1 MPNQEE
7 QYLLFAV
14 DDIERQTKEIT
25 AFGYDWKEVT
35 RMKPID
41 HDNEYHIK
49 EFVTIEDIGLDD
61 LNNVDTINKTNG
73 QVLVWDSNSQKWV
86 NRTITGEGGGSIIFD
101 AVSKAFT
108 ASQGQTEYDIS
119 DIYDDGYLTHSIYRN
134 GIYQLEG
141 LDYTFNALDKKVT
154 FNYPCNAND
163 IVVVVLNTSSGTISM
178 AAHGHG
184 VAEISGLLEALNSK
198 APIDSPTFTGTITL
212 NGVLGSALNVGD
224 NNVYFANTNNVPS
237 AGMVTVDWKRA
248 NIQKISLNG
257 DTTVSFVDPFGNSF
271 LVLHI
276 QQDSVGNHNITLPP
290 SVRTQNGY
298 PLEINMDSNSSTI
311 LWLYY
316 DGSVY
321 YSGNIYTDGSEYS
334 GGALE

>member
-1 MPNQEE
+1 MPNQEG
-7 QYLLFAV
+7 QYSFFAM
-14 DDIERQTKEIT
+14 DEIERQLKEIV
-25 AFGYDWKEVT
+25 AFGQDWTEFT

-41 HDNEYHIK
+41 HDNEYHTK
-49 EFVTIEDIGLDD
+49 KFVTMEDIGLDD
-61 LNNVDTINKTNG
+61 LNNVNTINKING

-86 NRTITGEGGGSIIFD
+86 NRTID

-119 DIYDDGYLTHSIYRN
+119 DIYDDGYLAHSVYRN
-134 GIYQLEG
+134 GVYQLDG
-141 LDYTFNALDKKVT
+141 MDYTFNILDKKVT

-163 IVVVVLNTSSGTISM
+163 IIVVVLNTSSGTISM
-178 AAHGHG
+178 TAHGHG
-184 VAEISGLLEALNSK
+184 IAEISGLINALNSK

-212 NGVLGSALNVGD
+212 NGVLGSALNVGN
-224 NNVYFANTNNVPS
+224 NNVYFANTNNVPT

-257 DTTVSFVDPFGNSF
+257 NTTVSFVNPNGNSF
-271 LVLHI
+271 LILHI
-276 QQDSVGNHNITLPP
+276 QQDSVGNRSIALP
-290 SVRTQNGY
+290 SIRTKNGD
-298 PLEINMDSNSSTI
+298 PLEINMASNGSTV

-321 YSGNIYTDGSEYS
+321 YGGN
-334 GGALE
+334 LQ